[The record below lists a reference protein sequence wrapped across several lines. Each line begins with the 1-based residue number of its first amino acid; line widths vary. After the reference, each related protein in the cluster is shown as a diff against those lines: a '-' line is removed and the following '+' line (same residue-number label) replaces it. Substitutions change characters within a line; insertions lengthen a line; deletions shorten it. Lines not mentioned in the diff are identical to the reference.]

1 MKNENITLIED
12 NELIS
17 EDEDNAELQNSFFSD
32 AVINLEST
40 FVQIEKAL
48 INNRLVVLK
57 VSWKCCIPI
66 YNYIQI
72 Q

>member
-17 EDEDNAELQNSFFSD
+17 EDEDNAELQNSLFSN

-40 FVQIEKAL
+40 VMQIEKAL
-48 INNRLVVLK
+48 INNRLVK
-57 VSWKCCIPI
+57 
-66 YNYIQI
+66 N
-72 Q
+72 

>member
-57 VSWKCCIPI
+57 VS
-66 YNYIQI
+66 
-72 Q
+72 

>member
-17 EDEDNAELQNSFFSD
+17 EDEDNAELQNSLFSN

-40 FVQIEKAL
+40 VMQIEKAL

-57 VSWKCCIPI
+57 LS
-66 YNYIQI
+66 
-72 Q
+72 